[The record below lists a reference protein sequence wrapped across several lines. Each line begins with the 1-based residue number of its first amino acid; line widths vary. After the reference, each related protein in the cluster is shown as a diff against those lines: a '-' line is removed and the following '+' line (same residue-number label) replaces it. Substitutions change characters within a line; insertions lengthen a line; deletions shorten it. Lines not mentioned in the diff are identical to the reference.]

1 MRLKRQ
7 SNAEVIDFGGLEP
20 LGRGG
25 EARVYLYPTD
35 QSCVAKIY
43 HRPMDEHRRKLRAM
57 LANPPVDPML
67 DKGHVSIAWP
77 KDLLH
82 TDDSRGIMM
91 GYLMGRVQDMRP
103 IIDYFN
109 PASRRAH
116 CPLFSYRYLIYTAR
130 NLVAA
135 VKTVHDRGYVIGDIN
150 ESNVLVND
158 RALVTLVDTDSF
170 QVQDPQ
176 SGLIFRCPVGKPEY
190 TPPELQNRVF
200 AEIDRTVEHDLFAL
214 AVLLFSLLMEG
225 THPFDGLY
233 QGEGNPPLREERI
246 AAGHFVYGSRPGPY
260 SPKPAAPPWELLPPH
275 IRRLFVRCFDQ
286 GHTNPSMRPS
296 AAEWQQALYQAD
308 QDLMACSANS
318 QHLYGVHLTSCPWCA
333 RAERL
338 GGRDPFPSVESVR
351 SNTHNQ
357 TVVKQNFAIDAQNDT
372 NLHQGHQV
380 SVTGSLVPPGER
392 AKFAFG
398 FLGANTAGAFIAFIG
413 MMIGHDM
420 GVQGLGVDGGRLR
433 LMTGIG
439 GAVATGIVQALYLRK
454 RWPDPKWAVWIV
466 STAIGGFLGTL
477 IVQVDK
483 LTSVA
488 VGCGLGM
495 IAAQTLLL
503 MNRTKNWG
511 WWPAASCV
519 GLIGSGM
526 ALDAMH
532 TMESSSDKSS
542 ALFAFLMLSGILQ
555 GTLAGFAF
563 ANLEKR

>member
-35 QSCVAKIY
+35 QTCVAKIY
-43 HRPMDEHRRKLRAM
+43 HRPMDEHLRKLRAM

-67 DKGHVSIAWP
+67 EKGHVSIAWP

-109 PASRRAH
+109 PASRRSH

-170 QVQDPQ
+170 QVRDPQ
-176 SGLIFRCPVGKPEY
+176 SGLVYRCPVGKPEY

-200 AEIDRTVEHDLFAL
+200 AEIDRAVEHDLFAL

-225 THPFDGLY
+225 THPFDGLFH
-233 QGEGNPPLREERI
+233 GEGNPPLREERI
-246 AAGHFVYGSRPGPY
+246 AAGHFVYGSRPCAY
-260 SPKPAAPPWELLPPH
+260 SPKPTAPPWELLPPQ
-275 IRRLFVRCFDQ
+275 IRTLFLRCFDQ
-286 GHTNPSMRPS
+286 GHSNPVMRPS

-308 QDLMACSANS
+308 QDLLTCGANS
-318 QHLYGVHLTSCPWCA
+318 QHLYGAHLTSCPWCA
-333 RAERL
+333 RTVRL

-351 SNTHNQ
+351 ANSHNQ
-357 TVVKQNFAIDAQNDT
+357 AVTKQDASKDAQDDSSQHHGQPIT
-372 NLHQGHQV
+372 A
-380 SVTGSLVPPGER
+380 TGSLVPRSDR

-398 FLGANTAGAFIAFIG
+398 FLAANTLGAFITFITMMISRDIG
-413 MMIGHDM
+413 MQNLHVEGGNLRFIIGT
-420 GVQGLGVDGGRLR
+420 V
-433 LMTGIG
+433 
-439 GAVATGIVQALYLRK
+439 GAVTIGLIQALYLRK
-454 RWPDPKWAVWIV
+454 RWPDSKWGVWIV
-466 STAIGGFLGTL
+466 GSAIGGFLGAS

-488 VGCGLGM
+488 LGSGLGM
-495 IAAQTLLL
+495 IAGQSILL

-519 GLIGSGM
+519 GLMGGGM
-526 ALDAMH
+526 ILDALHIMDGD
-532 TMESSSDKSS
+532 SDRSS
-542 ALFAFLMLSGILQ
+542 ALLAFLMLCGLLQ

-563 ANLEKR
+563 ANLEKK

>member
-25 EARVYLYPTD
+25 EARVYLYPSD
-35 QSCVAKIY
+35 ESCVAKIY
-43 HRPMDEHRRKLRAM
+43 HRPMDEHRRKLQAM
-57 LANPPVDPML
+57 LANPPIDPML
-67 DKGHVSIAWP
+67 EKGHVSIAWP

-109 PASRRAH
+109 PASRRSH

-190 TPPELQNRVF
+190 TPPELQNQVF
-200 AEIDRTVEHDLFAL
+200 ANIDRKVEHDLFAL
-214 AVLLFSLLMEG
+214 AVLVFSLLMEG

-260 SPKPAAPPWELLPPH
+260 TVKPAAPPWEMLPPR
-275 IRRLFVRCFDQ
+275 IRSLFVRCFDQ
-286 GHTNPSMRPS
+286 GHSEPSKRPT
-296 AAEWQQALYQAD
+296 AAEWQQALFQAD
-308 QDLMACSANS
+308 QDLISCAVNS
-318 QHLYGVHLTSCPWCA
+318 QHLYGAHLTSCPWCA
-333 RAERL
+333 RRDRL
-338 GGRDPFPSVESVR
+338 GGRDPFPSLESVR
-351 SNTHNQ
+351 DGSYNVPVIKKDDPIVIGDDSH
-357 TVVKQNFAIDAQNDT
+357 
-372 NLHQGHQV
+372 LHHGQQV
-380 SVTGSLVPPGER
+380 SSSSFVPQGER

-398 FLGANTAGAFIAFIG
+398 FLAANTAGAFIAYIA
-413 MMIGHDM
+413 MMISNDM
-420 GVQGLGVDGGRLR
+420 GIQSLGGGGRLR
-433 LMTGIG
+433 LLIG
-439 GAVATGIVQALYLRK
+439 TAGAVTMGVIQALYLRK
-454 RWPDPKWAVWIV
+454 RWPDPRWPVWIS

-483 LTSVA
+483 LNSLA
-488 VGCGLGM
+488 LGASLGM
-495 IAAQTLLL
+495 IAAQTILL
-503 MNRTKNWG
+503 MNRSRNWG
-511 WWPAASCV
+511 WWPVASCV

-526 ALDAMH
+526 LLDTLH
-532 TMESSSDKSS
+532 FTGGDSDKSTQ
-542 ALFAFLMLSGILQ
+542 LFLFLMLSGVLQ

-563 ANLEKR
+563 ANLEKK